1 MTIISPLYVLVLW
14 NHLLFLKPTRSLYPH
29 SSLDTLLS
37 LPLLENS
44 FLPIYLMK
52 SSFKASVKCP
62 ILSEVLLIFLT
73 LSSLL
78 GSTDRPL
85 LYFTCYLLISHNCF
99 EDKDPCL
106 LLMVTAGIHW
116 VYFTP
121 DTVLSFSCAWSD
133 FVCQKIIREV
143 LLWCPFY

>member
-1 MTIISPLYVLVLW
+1 MRWLDGITDSMDLSLSELGLVMDREAW
-14 NHLLFLKPTRSLYPH
+14 CAAIHG
-29 SSLDTLLS
+29 SLDTLLS

-106 LLMVTAGIHW
+106 LLMVTAGIH
-116 VYFTP
+116 
-121 DTVLSFSCAWSD
+121 
-133 FVCQKIIREV
+133 
-143 LLWCPFY
+143 